1 MIIEIDNTKVKLLG
15 DPHLGKSFKTG
26 VPLHRLGERE
36 RMVRE
41 QFQEELIE
49 VKNASYHVCMGD
61 LFDKRIVAP
70 EVVLFAYQCYV
81 TAASKNSNTTYIV
94 LRGNHDA
101 SLDREQASS
110 FDLFEALAAPIRNI
124 KVVKDTPIIM
134 GGLGFFPWH
143 PFMTAR
149 EMVESIDQPLKAG
162 FGHWDKD
169 DFGQSNPNLVPTD
182 ALAKITGLAISGHV
196 HTPEE
201 FKRDGVKVVMTGSMQ
216 PYSFTEDRGGTLYV
230 TYTLDQIKD
239 QDLSNKCVRIL
250 LRPGEEL
257 PADLDCLQLVA
268 KRFAEDEKPSIE
280 VGFEDF
286 DMRKMFEDACSE
298 EDVKVEIMKEVWSK
312 FEEMRR

>member
-41 QFQEELIE
+41 QFQEKLNK
-49 VKNASYHVCMGD
+49 VKNANYHVCMGD

-70 EVVLFAYQCYV
+70 EIVLFAYQCYV
-81 TAASKNSNTTYIV
+81 LAASKNPDTSYIA

-101 SLDREQASS
+101 SLVREQASS
-110 FDLFEALAAPIRNI
+110 FDLFEALTAPVRNI
-124 KVVKDTPIIM
+124 KVVKDTPLIM
-134 GGLGFFPWH
+134 DDLGFFPWH

-149 EMVESIDQPLKAG
+149 EMVESVDQPLKAA

-169 DFGQSNPNLVPTD
+169 DFGQNNPNLIPTD
-182 ALAKITGLAISGHV
+182 ALAKITELAISGHV

-216 PYSFTEDRGGTLYV
+216 PYSFKEDRDGTLYV
-230 TYTLDQIKD
+230 KYTLDEIKD
-239 QDLSNKCVRIL
+239 RDLFNKCVCIR

-257 PADLDCLQLVA
+257 PTDLDCLQLIA
-268 KRFAEDEKPSIE
+268 QRFAEDEKPSIE
-280 VGFEDF
+280 VGFGEF
-286 DMRKMFEDACSE
+286 DMRKMFEDTCSE
-298 EDVKVEIMKEVWSK
+298 EGVKDEIMKEVWLK
-312 FEEMRR
+312 FEEMKR